1 MYFSKGF
8 YVYFPPDVH
17 VYIRVYDP
25 HINTSVIH
33 NRMDLARWIIH
44 NRMDL
49 ARWIIPPFYSFLHL
63 NETTCNS
70 PVRLRKKKMDYSLL
84 FEKDSRVLIFC
95 LAAEA
100 ANLGIPELLVAISAG
115 SKRGGAHFGEPPA
128 LILLARLSARVALG
142 NFLLS

>member
-25 HINTSVIH
+25 HINTSAIH

-49 ARWIIPPFYSFLHL
+49 ARWIIHNRMDLARWITPPFYSFLHL
-63 NETTCNS
+63 NEMTCNS
-70 PVRLRKKKMDYSLL
+70 PVRLRKKKDGLL
-84 FEKDSRVLIFC
+84 TAF
-95 LAAEA
+95 
-100 ANLGIPELLVAISAG
+100 
-115 SKRGGAHFGEPPA
+115 
-128 LILLARLSARVALG
+128 
-142 NFLLS
+142 

>member
-25 HINTSVIH
+25 HINTSAIH

-49 ARWIIPPFYSFLHL
+49 ARWITPPFYSFLHL
-63 NETTCNS
+63 NEMTCNS
-70 PVRLRKKKMDYSLL
+70 PVRLRKKKDGLL
-84 FEKDSRVLIFC
+84 TAF
-95 LAAEA
+95 
-100 ANLGIPELLVAISAG
+100 
-115 SKRGGAHFGEPPA
+115 
-128 LILLARLSARVALG
+128 
-142 NFLLS
+142 